1 VIAKRA
7 KITKSLVSTREATL
21 SAHIGALTGC
31 WADVA
36 SWACRTSCL
45 STQTVVGCHA
55 CRLGAGG
62 RVGTEETYNE
72 F

>member
-1 VIAKRA
+1 VLAKRT
-7 KITKSLVSTREATL
+7 KITHELVCSREATL
-21 SAHIGALTGC
+21 SAHIRALTGC

-45 STQTVVGCHA
+45 ASQTVVGYHA
-55 CRLGAGG
+55 CRLGASG